1 MKRLRII
8 PQITLRDTD
17 SLNRYLT
24 EVSCVG
30 GVLTAK
36 EEVELALR
44 VQDGDKEAEKELIL
58 RNLRFVISVAKQYQC
73 SESPLSDLI
82 SEGNIGLIMAAR
94 KFDASRGN
102 KFISYAVWWI
112 RQSILKYLS
121 EHGRAVRAPL
131 NRIAHIHKIKQ
142 ATLKLE
148 QTLQREPTEG
158 EVFESLRDIMREDEF
173 KTALRI
179 RMSTKSIDR
188 DIQPTTSSR
197 AEVFNLKDVLESPT
211 QTKPDEG
218 LVIEDLRVE
227 LNRILDRLPPRN
239 KYVLEHFYGL
249 NGERIKTLE
258 EIAQNLDLTKE
269 RIRQLKN
276 SSLTQLKRKYSKKTF

>member
-1 MKRLRII
+1 MKQLRII
-8 PQITLRDTD
+8 PQITLRNTD

-36 EEVELALR
+36 EEVELALK
-44 VQDGDKEAEKELIL
+44 VQSGDKKAETELIL

-82 SEGNIGLIMAAR
+82 NEGNIGLIMAAR
-94 KFDASRGN
+94 KFDVSKGN

-121 EHGRAVRAPL
+121 EHGRIVRAPL
-131 NRIAHIHKIKQ
+131 NRITHIHKIKQ

-148 QTLQREPTEG
+148 QKLQREPTED
-158 EVFESLRDIMREDEF
+158 EVYESLQDIMREDEF
-173 KTALRI
+173 KIALRI
-179 RMSTKSIDR
+179 KMNTKSIDR
-188 DIQPTTSSR
+188 DIQPNMSSR
-197 AEVFNLKDVLESPT
+197 AEVFNLMDVLENPN
-211 QTKPDEG
+211 QMRPDER

-227 LNRILDRLPPRN
+227 LNRILDKLPPRN

-249 NGERIKTLE
+249 NEERVKTLE
-258 EIAQNLDLTKE
+258 EIAQNLSLTKE
-269 RIRQLKN
+269 RVRQLKN
-276 SSLTQLKRKYSKKTF
+276 NSLNQLKRKYSKKIF